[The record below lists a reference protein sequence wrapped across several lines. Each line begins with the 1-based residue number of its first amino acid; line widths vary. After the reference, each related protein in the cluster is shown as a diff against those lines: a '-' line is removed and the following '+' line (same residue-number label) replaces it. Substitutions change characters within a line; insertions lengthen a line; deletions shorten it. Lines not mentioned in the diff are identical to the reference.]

1 MMPHDA
7 ATQRPGWAMWRKICR
22 RTLSMLDTED
32 EEGEFLVNGSLG
44 ILPLALDGETT
55 GPVGSPRDDEVGQ
68 SWGAVDGRTDEA
80 LANHV
85 ARRSLVEINQA

>member
-1 MMPHDA
+1 
-7 ATQRPGWAMWRKICR
+7 
-22 RTLSMLDTED
+22 MLDTED
-32 EEGEFLVNGSLG
+32 EEGEFLVNGSWG
-44 ILPLALDGETT
+44 VLPLALDGETT